1 MNINSIASSNSQAG
15 AVGQNAN
22 VVDKYKNNDEKKSEA
37 KSLATQKSDTL
48 ELSAEVLKFQPIKKK
63 IEEGFY
69 NNPEIIRQ
77 VAEKIDDE
85 LRAE

>member
-1 MNINSIASSNSQAG
+1 MNINSIASSNSQAH

-22 VVDKYKNNDEKKSEA
+22 VIDKYKNNDEKKSEA
-37 KSLATQKSDTL
+37 KSLATAKSDTL
-48 ELSAEVLKFQPIKKK
+48 ELSAEALKFQPIKKK

-69 NNPEIIRQ
+69 DKPEIIRQ